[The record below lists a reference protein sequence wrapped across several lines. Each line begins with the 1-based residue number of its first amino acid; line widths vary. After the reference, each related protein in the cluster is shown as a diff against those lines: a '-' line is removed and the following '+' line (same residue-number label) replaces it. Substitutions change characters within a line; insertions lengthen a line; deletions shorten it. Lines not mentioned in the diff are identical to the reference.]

1 MTEHPPLTP
10 AEDDSRLTLVVK
22 IKPSSAERLDIISQ
36 EWGIDDKA
44 VLASLLLDELL
55 SDNSSETPAD
65 NQTVEH
71 TE

>member
-44 VLASLLLDELL
+44 VLAGLLLDELL
-55 SDNSSETPAD
+55 SDTISETSAD
-65 NQTVEH
+65 NQAGGA
-71 TE
+71 

>member
-10 AEDDSRLTLVVK
+10 ADDDSKLILVVK
-22 IKPSSAERLDIISQ
+22 IKLSSAERLDVISQ

>member
-22 IKPSSAERLDIISQ
+22 IKPSRAERLDIISQ

-44 VLASLLLDELL
+44 VLAGLLLDELL
-55 SDNSSETPAD
+55 SDTSSETSAD
-65 NQTVEH
+65 NQAGGA
-71 TE
+71 

>member
-44 VLASLLLDELL
+44 VLAGLLLDELL
-55 SDNSSETPAD
+55 SDTSSETSAD
-65 NQTVEH
+65 NQAGGA
-71 TE
+71 

>member
-44 VLASLLLDELL
+44 VLAGLLLDELL
-55 SDNSSETPAD
+55 SGTSSETSAD
-65 NQTVEH
+65 NQDGGA
-71 TE
+71 